1 MTAVSPDRTASSA
14 ASHPLIRLFRYGR
27 PYQMQFWL
35 ATLCSVLNKTFDLA
49 PPVLIG
55 VAVDVVVQQQ
65 ESVLGRMGFP
75 TVQSQLIGLA
85 VLTLA
90 IWSLESVFEYAYG
103 RLWRNLG
110 QTIQHDLRLDAYA
123 HIQQLE
129 LEYFEARHT
138 GSLIAI
144 LNDDINQLER
154 FLDFGANEVLQVIT
168 TVVLVGGGFWIAAP
182 SVAWMAMLPIPFIL
196 WGSLSFQK
204 LLASRYADVREKVS
218 ALSARLSNNLS
229 GIVTIKSFVTEA
241 EEVERLRL
249 DSEAYRQSNRRAI
262 ALSAAFTPLIRII
275 ILLGFTALLV
285 YGGLEALNGRL
296 TVGVYSMMLFMIQRL
311 LWPLTRLGE
320 TLDQYQR
327 AMASTTR
334 VMNLLDTPIAIHSGR
349 LTLADLALAD
359 RTLDDQTLTARTLAK
374 SGQHQQAAEDWRQD
388 RSALGAGDRRFDAG
402 FANGQNVGAPDGQWV
417 GANHNGSNHD
427 GSNHDGSNYDGN
439 GRSNNGSNGS
449 KGHSANDSHSAAQP
463 IWCEADRPTRPLAPN
478 LAPDPSD
485 FPIRGEIWLK
495 QVSFTYRDSQGSD
508 NVIRPAVIQDLTL
521 HIPAG
526 QTIAIVG
533 STGSGKSTLV
543 KLLLRL
549 YEIQA
554 GKILLDGVNIRDLQ
568 LAELRRAIGWV
579 SQDVYLFHGTVLEN
593 ILYGSPSAS
602 LAAAI
607 EAAQVAEAHEFI
619 QNLPYGYDTIVGE
632 RGQKLSGGQRQRLA
646 IARAVLK
653 NPPILILDEATS
665 AVDNETEA
673 AIQRSLERITQN
685 RTTIA
690 IAHRLSTIRNADRIY
705 VMEQGKLV
713 EQGTHEVLV
722 EQQGIYANLWQIQ
735 MGASRLQSLP

>member
-1 MTAVSPDRTASSA
+1 MTIAVSTDSSV
-14 ASHPLIRLFRYGR
+14 SSPPTHPLIRLFRYGR
-27 PYQMQFWL
+27 PYRSQFWL

-55 VAVDVVVQQQ
+55 IAVDVVVQR
-65 ESVLGRMGFP
+65 EASALARLGLP
-75 TVQSQLIGLA
+75 SAQSQLLFLA
-85 VLTLA
+85 LLTLV
-90 IWSLESVFEYAYG
+90 IWGLESLFEYAYA

-123 HIQQLE
+123 HMQELE
-129 LEYFEARHT
+129 LEYFESRHT
-138 GSLIAI
+138 GGLIAI

-154 FLDFGANEVLQVIT
+154 FLDFGANEVLQVLT
-168 TVVLVGGGFWIAAP
+168 TVLLVGGGFWIVAP
-182 SVAWMAMLPIPFIL
+182 SIAWMAMLPIPFIL
-196 WGSLSFQK
+196 WGSFSFQK
-204 LLASRYADVREKVS
+204 LLAPRYADVREKVS

-241 EEVERLRL
+241 EEVTRLRL
-249 DSEAYRQSNRRAI
+249 DSEAYRQSNQRAI
-262 ALSAAFTPLIRII
+262 RLSAAFTPLIRII

-285 YGGLEALNGRL
+285 YGGLEALSGRL

-327 AMASTTR
+327 AMASTNR
-334 VMNLLDTPIAIHSGR
+334 VMNLLDTPIAIHSGQ
-349 LTLADLALAD
+349 LTWAEIG
-359 RTLDDQTLTARTLAK
+359 QTIGQQQSGFDPFNGRRNGSGSDSGHTAQ
-374 SGQHQQAAEDWRQD
+374 G
-388 RSALGAGDRRFDAG
+388 ALGLGKPAAG
-402 FANGQNVGAPDGQWV
+402 NLVPV
-417 GANHNGSNHD
+417 
-427 GSNHDGSNYDGN
+427 Y
-439 GRSNNGSNGS
+439 RSD
-449 KGHSANDSHSAAQP
+449 HSTAQP
-463 IWCEADRPTRPLAPN
+463 EPTSHAFQPAQPT
-478 LAPDPSD
+478 ADPSL

-495 QVSFTYRDSQGSD
+495 QVSFAYRDFQVSD
-508 NVIRPAVIQDLTL
+508 NVIRPVVIHDLSL

-526 QTIAIVG
+526 KTIAIVG

-554 GKILLDGVNIRDLQ
+554 GEILLDGVNIRELQ

-593 ILYGSPSAS
+593 ILYGSPTAT
-602 LAAAI
+602 LADAI

-673 AIQRSLERITQN
+673 AIQRSLEHITQN

-713 EQGTHEVLV
+713 EQGTHEMLL

-735 MGASRLQSLP
+735 MGAHRLQSLP